1 LDEVFRHF
9 DNICKQNGVLKIETV
24 GKTYM
29 ACGGLKFVEERL
41 SDDLKKYS
49 NVKRTLDLA
58 IGMMKFIDK
67 FTYDAG
73 KRLEIKIGI
82 HHGNC
87 IFGVLGYH
95 KPQFSLIGDTVNTT
109 SRCCTTGPNGKII
122 LSEQAFQALEKFD
135 ELTSY
140 KFAEKIVEMKG
151 KGDKLTYILQR
162 DEPNSKKDRRLGMA
176 TPKIPNSKLLAVKK

>member
-1 LDEVFRHF
+1 MKNHSSQVILILDEVFRHF
-9 DNICKQNGVLKIETV
+9 DNICKQLGVLKIETV

-41 SDDLKKYS
+41 TDDQKQHS
-49 NVKRTLDLA
+49 SVKRTLDLA
-58 IGMMKFIDK
+58 IGMMKFIDT

-73 KRLEIKIGI
+73 KSLEIKIGI

-109 SRCCTTGPNGKII
+109 SRCCTTGPNGKVI
-122 LSEQAFQALEKFD
+122 LSE
-135 ELTSY
+135 
-140 KFAEKIVEMKG
+140 
-151 KGDKLTYILQR
+151 
-162 DEPNSKKDRRLGMA
+162 
-176 TPKIPNSKLLAVKK
+176 